1 MHKININEQKILEA
15 AKDVFLQKGY
25 YGTRMQDI
33 ADKASINKAMLHYY
47 FRSKDKLF
55 DKILDEALE
64 SLFSNIHS
72 ILLSSKSFE
81 DKINDFIVNYID
93 TLNNNRFLP
102 AFIIHEL
109 NHNRDRIKKLMFKK
123 IKKIPPIFINQIK
136 KEIATGR
143 IYPINPTQL
152 IINLLSLCIFPFI
165 AKNLFEIVFEFN
177 DKTFDKFIEE
187 RKKILPQLIFQ
198 GIQHK

>member
-1 MHKININEQKILEA
+1 
-15 AKDVFLQKGY
+15 
-25 YGTRMQDI
+25 
-33 ADKASINKAMLHYY
+33 MLHYY